1 MIADIDFIKLS
12 GSGNDFI
19 CIDNRDGRFDGLVS
33 SGEVGH
39 FARTLCHRGMGVG
52 ADGIVFA
59 ESTDILPEVNIF
71 SRFFEPDGSEAELC
85 GNGAACFIY
94 WVTNNGWTG
103 DGEVHVLTAA
113 GVVRGQRTD
122 TRYVRVC
129 LPLPE
134 DMATDLAVTV
144 EGRNWNCDYLLVGVP
159 HAVTYVP
166 DVEDIE
172 VSHWG
177 RLLRHHERFA
187 PRGANV
193 NFVQVIGE
201 GEIAVRTFE
210 FGVEAETLAC
220 GTGSAAA
227 AILAARRFNWP
238 RKYLTEAEPVRI
250 RARSGDVL
258 KVWATLHDDGTFT
271 DVCLETLVRGV
282 CSGRLDPELAAEA
295 LGRSGG

>member
-12 GSGNDFI
+12 GSGNDFL
-19 CIDNRDGRFDGLVS
+19 CIDNRDGRFDALVS
-33 SGEVGH
+33 SGGVGH
-39 FARTLCHRGMGVG
+39 FARTLCHRGMGIG

-59 ESTDILPEVNIF
+59 ESTDILPAVNIF

-134 DMATDLAVTV
+134 DMATDLELTV
-144 EGRNWNCDYLLVGVP
+144 DGRNWNCDYLLVGVP

-227 AILAARRFNWP
+227 AILTARRFNWP

-258 KVWATLHDDGTFT
+258 KVWFTLQDDGTFT
-271 DVCLETLVRGV
+271 DVCL
-282 CSGRLDPELAAEA
+282 
-295 LGRSGG
+295 